1 MNTPAL
7 DSLIKLAIYSGEI
20 SEPRLANNAYSELAQ
35 SKADYSA
42 LEEAHRIS
50 CETILTHLAALD
62 AVTVANIEVA
72 KLNADLI
79 ERLSTLDDALAAK
92 TEAVEEM
99 ATCPE
104 CYEKEPD
111 IDQLRS
117 DNAALLKK
125 VDEAIAWHEGDC
137 SPHALL
143 EHELACLQKA
153 VEEATIDLAQLR
165 SQIAE
170 LEAERKWRPIETAPK
185 DGTSILL
192 WDEFNEIVGSYYAE
206 SWMAEGNYVVPT
218 HWMPLPPSPKEE
230 K

>member
-92 TEAVEEM
+92 TEAVEE
-99 ATCPE
+99 
-104 CYEKEPD
+104 
-111 IDQLRS
+111 
-117 DNAALLKK
+117 
-125 VDEAIAWHEGDC
+125 
-137 SPHALL
+137 
-143 EHELACLQKA
+143 
-153 VEEATIDLAQLR
+153 ATIDLAQLR

-170 LEAERKWRPIETAPK
+170 LEAERKWRPISTAPK